1 MSLLYSV
8 IQSIEI
14 LINSLE
20 PTDVVVGVRN
30 YVHIERPLELV
41 PLVIIDSIRSLFFVA
56 RPREVRAIRTSQDTA
71 DG

>member
-20 PTDVVVGVRN
+20 PPNVVVGVRY

-41 PLVIIDSIRSLFFVA
+41 PLVITDSIHPIFVA